1 MAAGDGPRARAR
13 QHSTA
18 VLTGPVPVRR
28 GPASDATDAL
38 RGLRVELDAAQ
49 ALVVHARRTP
59 GEAPGLVLACG
70 DVADAASRATRAGA
84 GQEARRLLQAALA
97 DPVAVDAP
105 WRDLVDCALQAVE
118 AVAWPDDE
126 PWGALPA
133 PHPGRGTTPSD
144 RGARP
149 V

>member
-13 QHSTA
+13 QRATA
-18 VLTGPVPVRR
+18 VLTGPVPVVH
-28 GPASDATDAL
+28 GPASTATDAL
-38 RGLRVELDAAQ
+38 RGLRVELDG
-49 ALVVHARRTP
+49 ARTLLEDVRGARGP
-59 GEAPGLVLACG
+59 APDLGTVRG

-84 GQEARRLLQAALA
+84 GQEARRLLRAALA
-97 DPVAVDAP
+97 GPVAAEGP

-133 PHPGRGTTPSD
+133 PRPGRGTTPSD
-144 RGARP
+144 GGARP